1 MIERKIKKYWITQT
15 SMNVANNEE
24 VLEYAFKSG
33 CRMLFIGVESENPE
47 TLKEMNKKANL
58 KIGPENYEKAF
69 SIIHRHR
76 ISILG
81 AFIYGFDTDTSE
93 ALDKRTK
100 YIINSGVDAVE
111 ITILTPLPETRLF
124 KRIKEEGRLI
134 FPNFP
139 GDWKRYDTGAI
150 VMKQKLM
157 DRFELGYEMD
167 KAFHRIWSRKN
178 IMRKYFKTLH
188 TTKSPMA
195 AGFAFVTNM
204 VYRTA
209 GLKAKKDYKERLGGI
224 MEEVERRRLKEKSD

>member
-1 MIERKIKKYWITQT
+1 
-15 SMNVANNEE
+15 
-24 VLEYAFKSG
+24 
-33 CRMLFIGVESENPE
+33 VESENPE

-58 KIGPENYEKAF
+58 KIGPENYEEAF

-100 YIINSGVDAVE
+100 YIINSGVDAAE
-111 ITILTPLPETRLF
+111 ITILTLLPETRLF
-124 KRIKEEGRLI
+124 KRIKEGGRLI

-139 GDWKRYDTGAI
+139 GNWKRYDTGAI
-150 VMKQKLM
+150 VMKPKLM